1 MGNWYEFRGQDC
13 LLHVRV
19 QPRSSREG
27 IDGVRD
33 GRLRVRVSSPPADGA
48 ANERLI
54 RLLAHALGVPK
65 THISLLRGAKI
76 RDKDLL
82 ARGAGAFGSD
92 IGALLAPES
101 ANAGRAN
108 PGAGAPVSKKPEK
121 KPF

>member
-33 GRLRVRVSSPPADGA
+33 GRLLVRVSAPPADGA
-48 ANERLI
+48 ANERCI

-65 THISLLRGAKI
+65 THISVIRGAKI

-82 ARGAGAFGSD
+82 ARGAGVFGGD
-92 IGALLAPES
+92 IDALLAPES
-101 ANAGRAN
+101 RAAGRAS
-108 PGAGAPVSKKPEK
+108 PDHVEPVSRKA
-121 KPF
+121 

>member
-1 MGNWYEFRGQDC
+1 VNGRTGVPARYAILETARGTMGNWYEIRGQDC

-33 GRLRVRVSSPPADGA
+33 GRLRVRVSPPAVGGA

-92 IGALLAPES
+92 IDALLAPG
-101 ANAGRAN
+101 N
-108 PGAGAPVSKKPEK
+108 
-121 KPF
+121 